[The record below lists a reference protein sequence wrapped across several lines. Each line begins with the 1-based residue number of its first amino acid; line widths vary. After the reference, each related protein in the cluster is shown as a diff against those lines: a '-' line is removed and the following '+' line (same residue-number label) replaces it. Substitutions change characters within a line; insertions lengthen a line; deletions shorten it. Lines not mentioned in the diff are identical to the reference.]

1 MGPPAQGSMT
11 LPIKDIDLDSS
22 MLGALPLK
30 VETQDHIEHASAVAF
45 AAVGFAGECMANAMG
60 ELALRIDAGGT
71 EQNFGGWHI
80 AQKRNISGNA
90 FSMVITRRD
99 TPGAWHLGVQFD
111 AVHSKIGAQRLD
123 EMHAR
128 RGPES
133 MDDRIRRILNPDPDE
148 TLFEAD
154 PENFRSACSRDHI
167 KTIVG
172 TALKA
177 GFESGLDNAGPP
189 PRVPTEESMA
199 LVEFMKDPLRFD
211 GRWPGIALTIK
222 PTRKAQNHHDH
233 TKWKTGCGGGREAHC
248 FLSLELLMVVS
259 DIIKDAGLAEAV
271 HNDFNEMMPRK
282 LWSSSVADGL
292 LREEVGIAAIR
303 DSGGVVTQHA
313 QDIIAQ
319 FTARLT
325 ARMVKTYFEGIEAV
339 CRQLYEL
346 GYKSKSNAYV
356 CSESKAKSYS
366 LKDDKGFHLFMDT
379 NSGRFRLD
387 LNPSSGEIR
396 AWKLSAPS
404 RIIGS
409 FITRI
414 DQTSVGTER
423 HVEPSETD
431 VSRGQNPVEYT
442 QANIWAFN
450 EMIAS
455 ICSICSHLRLD
466 YPDSQYVLRET

>member
-1 MGPPAQGSMT
+1 M
-11 LPIKDIDLDSS
+11 
-22 MLGALPLK
+22 
-30 VETQDHIEHASAVAF
+30 
-45 AAVGFAGECMANAMG
+45 
-60 ELALRIDAGGT
+60 
-71 EQNFGGWHI
+71 
-80 AQKRNISGNA
+80 
-90 FSMVITRRD
+90 
-99 TPGAWHLGVQFD
+99 
-111 AVHSKIGAQRLD
+111 
-123 EMHAR
+123 
-128 RGPES
+128 
-133 MDDRIRRILNPDPDE
+133 
-148 TLFEAD
+148 
-154 PENFRSACSRDHI
+154 
-167 KTIVG
+167 
-172 TALKA
+172 
-177 GFESGLDNAGPP
+177 
-189 PRVPTEESMA
+189 
-199 LVEFMKDPLRFD
+199 
-211 GRWPGIALTIK
+211 
-222 PTRKAQNHHDH
+222 
-233 TKWKTGCGGGREAHC
+233 
-248 FLSLELLMVVS
+248 
-259 DIIKDAGLAEAV
+259 
-271 HNDFNEMMPRK
+271 
-282 LWSSSVADGL
+282 
-292 LREEVGIAAIR
+292 REEVGIAAIR

-325 ARMVKTYFEGIEAV
+325 ARMVKTYFEGIEVV

-346 GYKSKSNAYV
+346 GYKSKSNVYV

-431 VSRGQNPVEYT
+431 VSRGQNHVEYT

-455 ICSICSHLRLD
+455 ICSICSNLSLD